1 MGKIILPVI
10 SCVTLNFYGKTPVAK
25 WTQLVVINIRHH
37 TYSIAFIGNFKGKTH
52 IPNYYF

>member
-10 SCVTLNFYGKTPVAK
+10 SYVTLNFYGKTPVAK